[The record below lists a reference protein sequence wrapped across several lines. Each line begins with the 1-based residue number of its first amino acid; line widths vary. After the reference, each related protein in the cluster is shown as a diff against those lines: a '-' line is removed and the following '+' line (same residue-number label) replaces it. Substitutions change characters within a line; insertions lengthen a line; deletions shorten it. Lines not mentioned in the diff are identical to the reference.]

1 MLILT
6 VKDQSEV
13 HIDGPC
19 IVVVLK
25 DKQGKM
31 KLGFKADKS
40 VKVLRGELL
49 AKGAA

>member
-31 KLGFKADKS
+31 KLGFKGPKS
-40 VKVLRGELL
+40 TKVLRGELL
-49 AKGAA
+49 QRKVG